1 MRHAFTFFAIGH
13 AVTPFVEKRQ
23 APRQGVLA
31 TEACRIEL
39 VDDVEA
45 FGASFEHALTG
56 LERFDRV
63 WVLFV
68 FDRAGGYRP
77 KVLPPRSD
85 QKLGVL
91 ATRSPHRPNPI
102 GLTTA
107 RLERVEGRTLHV
119 RELDLL
125 DGTPILDVKPYVP
138 YADAFPEASSGWL
151 ERPPDPKPAHEV
163 EWSDAA
169 REKAERLASLGVPL
183 AREVEQALALGLAPH
198 PYRRIR
204 GKGARRTLAWKDW
217 RVDFEVR
224 AADALGG
231 PERALVVDVRSG
243 YAPSALARGE
253 APAEHLAFTSAS
265 SPTPPHAG

>member
-1 MRHAFTFFAIGH
+1 MGHPFTFSAIGH
-13 AVTPFVEKRQ
+13 AVTPFVEKRR

-45 FGASFEHALTG
+45 FGASFEHALVG
-56 LERFDRV
+56 LERFDRI

-77 KVLPPRSD
+77 KVLPPRSAVR
-85 QKLGVL
+85 LGVL
-91 ATRSPHRPNPI
+91 ATRSPHRPNPL
-102 GLTTA
+102 GMTTA

-151 ERPPDPKPAHEV
+151 ERPPDPKPAHVV
-163 EWSDAA
+163 EWSEAA
-169 REKAERLASLGVPL
+169 RVKLELLASLGVTL
-183 AREVEQALALGLAPH
+183 APEVEQALALGLAPH

-204 GKGARRTLAWKDW
+204 GKGAQRTLALKDW

-224 AADALGG
+224 VEGAH
-231 PERALVVDVRSG
+231 ERGLVTDVRSG
-243 YAPSALARGE
+243 YAPAALARAD
-253 APAEHLAFTSAS
+253 APAVHLAFVEAVARGVLGDE
-265 SPTPPHAG
+265 PAQ